1 MGELEACYR
10 HPDRR
15 TGLHCTRC
23 GNPTCPD
30 CMIPAPVGHHC
41 PACVAA
47 ARKDMRKVR
56 TVTWGRRPA
65 VGVVVAGLLVA
76 NVVIHVLVQ
85 QDPALLSRF
94 GNQRAAIGAG
104 EYYRLL
110 TTAFVHVSWTHLAV
124 NCFSL
129 AYLGTLVEGV
139 LGRARFITLYLLC
152 ALGGSVAT
160 LVAGPPSSAGASG
173 AVFGVT
179 GAAWIVLRRRGL
191 DTGPLVGLIAVNLLV
206 SYAFPQINWVAHVGG
221 LVTGIVI
228 AGGFGWAEYR
238 SRPRLR
244 EAGTALATGLVL
256 IALVPAGV
264 RASPKY
270 AFGYAE
276 IMQRQREQ
284 FRQYGGPA
292 DTFLAYPPLALPQY
306 QAVKNGAAA
315 SYDAYVYED
324 PARARTLTIE
334 FGDGSTAEASVP
346 AGSAVRKVR
355 FVHRFP
361 PDRARYEQRLTLDG
375 DSFAAQAITDVCP
388 GGTTKMNPEADG
400 GEDAL
405 CMR

>member
-56 TVTWGRRPA
+56 TVTWGRRPR
-65 VGVVVAGLLVA
+65 VGEVTAALLVA
-76 NVVIHVLVQ
+76 NVAIHVLVQ
-85 QDPALLSRF
+85 QDPLLLSRF
-94 GNQRAAIGAG
+94 GSDRVSIGAG

-110 TTAFVHVSWTHLAV
+110 TTAFVHVGWTHLAV

-139 LGRARFITLYLLC
+139 LGRARFLTLYLLC

-173 AVFGVT
+173 AVFGVM
-179 GAAWIVLRRRGL
+179 GATWILLRRRGL
-191 DTGPLVGLIAVNLLV
+191 DTGPLVGLIAVNLLISLAV
-206 SYAFPQINWVAHVGG
+206 PQINWVAHVGG
-221 LVTGIVI
+221 LATGIVL
-228 AGGFGWAEYR
+228 AGGFGWAESR

-244 EAGTALATGLVL
+244 EAGAALVTGLLLV
-256 IALVPAGV
+256 ALVPAGV
-264 RASPKY
+264 RAAPKY
-270 AFGYAE
+270 TFDYAE

-284 FRQYGGPA
+284 LRRYGTPA
-292 DTFLAYPPLALPQY
+292 DAVLATPPLALPQY
-306 QAVKNGAAA
+306 QAVKNGAA
-315 SYDAYVYED
+315 SYDVYVYED

-334 FGDGSTAEASVP
+334 FGDGSTAEARVP
-346 AGSAVRKVR
+346 AGSAVRKVH
-355 FVHRFP
+355 FDHRFP
-361 PDRARYEQRLTLDG
+361 PARARYEQRLTLDG

-388 GGTTKMNPEADG
+388 GGTAKANPEQG

-405 CMR
+405 CVR